1 MPISNPEHFSFNLFA
16 LHKFYL
22 FTATGYCSEDKVEGD
37 ESDEDM
43 AILGTMTQCLRCFR
57 NDLKVP
63 LEKYPEHQAKQH
75 DRQI

>member
-16 LHKFYL
+16 LHKFYF

-43 AILGTMTQCLRCFR
+43 AIPWDDDTMFEMFQ
-57 NDLKVP
+57 K
-63 LEKYPEHQAKQH
+63 
-75 DRQI
+75 

>member
-1 MPISNPEHFSFNLFA
+1 MPISNPENFSFNLFA

-43 AILGTMTQCLRCFR
+43 AIPWDDDTMFEMFQ
-57 NDLKVP
+57 K
-63 LEKYPEHQAKQH
+63 
-75 DRQI
+75 